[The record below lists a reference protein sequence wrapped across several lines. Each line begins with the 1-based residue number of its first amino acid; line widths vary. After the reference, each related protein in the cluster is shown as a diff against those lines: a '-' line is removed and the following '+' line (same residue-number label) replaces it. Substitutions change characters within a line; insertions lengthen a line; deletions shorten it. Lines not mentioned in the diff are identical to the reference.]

1 VIRQAARGWRAQRRR
16 QAWGRRAFLAACVVA
31 LTAPIAWTVLA
42 SFEIKPE
49 GRPWP
54 PQWTL
59 PPSADSYIE
68 VMTRIPSFP
77 RVFATSL
84 LLASGA
90 TVLTTG
96 AAFLAAYSLARWR
109 FRRRRLVAQGFL
121 VLACLPVMAYVIPL
135 SELTR
140 RFHLRDTLAGVTLAS
155 AAVYAPLAVYILFG
169 YLMQVPRS
177 LEEVA
182 RLEGAGVLQIVWGVV
197 LPAAAP
203 GLAATAVLVFVLDWN
218 LFLVPT
224 ALSLNHVKTI
234 PVALS
239 DFYTYERELEWSNAA
254 AALVVSLLPVAAL
267 AACAHRML
275 ERFSLSPTSED
286 A

>member
-1 VIRQAARGWRAQRRR
+1 MRRAARGWRAQRRR
-16 QAWGRRAFLAACVVA
+16 QAWGRRALLAACVLA
-31 LTAPIAWTVLA
+31 LTAPVVWTVLA

-54 PQWTL
+54 PRWTL
-59 PPSADSYIE
+59 PPSADSYVE
-68 VMTRIPSFP
+68 VMTQIPGFP
-77 RVFATSL
+77 QVFGTSL
-84 LLASGA
+84 LLAMTA
-90 TVLTTG
+90 AALTIG

-109 FRRRRLVAQGFL
+109 VRWRRLVAQGFL
-121 VLACLPVMAYVIPL
+121 VLASLPVMAYVIPL
-135 SELTR
+135 SDLTR
-140 RFHLRDTLAGVTLAS
+140 RIHLRDTFAGVALAS

-169 YLMQVPRS
+169 YLMQVPRA

-182 RLEGAGVLQIVWGVV
+182 HLEGARVLEVVWWVV

-224 ALSLNHVKTI
+224 ALGLNHVKTI

-267 AACAHRML
+267 AACAHRLL
-275 ERFSLSPTSED
+275 ERFSLSPTSEG